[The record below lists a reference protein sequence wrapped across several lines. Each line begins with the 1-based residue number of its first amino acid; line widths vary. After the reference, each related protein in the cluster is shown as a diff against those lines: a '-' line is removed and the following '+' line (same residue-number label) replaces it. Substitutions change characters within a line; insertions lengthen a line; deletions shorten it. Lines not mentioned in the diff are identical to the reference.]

1 MLSKNNPMLRR
12 KRNRTNLTDQ
22 ELNMKTVTRIN
33 LINLCNKKY
42 NSDCYTYI
50 KFSFTKKIY
59 LDNLV
64 KYNNQSIELNIE
76 SDKIYIIDEIELGNN
91 IGNKIRFLIPIY
103 MNRTN
108 TCYIDLKHKK
118 RSYAFEFI
126 FYSKTIKKLPQYL
139 EYNNKQNLRVFD
151 YYNLK
156 YRKKLVVLNAEDD
169 IIKKYIQKTALDA
182 NSYKICV
189 RINNK
194 GKIFPSIHEIKH
206 EKKIVANISLVK
218 ANTKH
223 IEDIYKLFE
232 EFKNS
237 KCLKELKKK
246 YNYLNDD
253 NAFAQF
259 LKNYNYTETYYL
271 DIPNIND
278 NDVNLLKEYLL
289 KLILKYF
296 FIEIENE
303 DMQNKIETIND
314 YIFKIINNII
324 SIIDDIEKFENDSE
338 NSIIL
343 KFRLY
348 RATLYNLYSVISKY
362 KNNKLV
368 CLEILSK
375 YHQKIIDIKKIS
387 KKNPY
392 YNAIMFLKEVAEN
405 LNEES
410 ALFDLL
416 MQYNSGISEDISLFN
431 EENIYNSKNTKY
443 ELSMLTISDIA
454 DHLKNILPQFLVR
467 FTCDNEVNAFYATLN
482 DLVFINEKKSFKK
495 DDISNLDD
503 FSEYTLPITILLLH
517 ECWGHKKVAQSNKI
531 IKESPIRNY
540 LRSENFDEE
549 LVKVLDE
556 NTGKMKGES
565 IVELEYLLTGSNKS
579 RYFQEFLLD
588 HKNSQNENLLKV
600 NLWVKPDFTNFKLIM
615 LNNHKEIFNDKIAE
629 TKSKN
634 RNDENDDD
642 LSRYN
647 MKVYDIDGV
656 KVGPFF
662 KV

>member
-1 MLSKNNPMLRR
+1 
-12 KRNRTNLTDQ
+12 
-22 ELNMKTVTRIN
+22 
-33 LINLCNKKY
+33 
-42 NSDCYTYI
+42 
-50 KFSFTKKIY
+50 
-59 LDNLV
+59 
-64 KYNNQSIELNIE
+64 
-76 SDKIYIIDEIELGNN
+76 
-91 IGNKIRFLIPIY
+91 
-103 MNRTN
+103 
-108 TCYIDLKHKK
+108 
-118 RSYAFEFI
+118 
-126 FYSKTIKKLPQYL
+126 
-139 EYNNKQNLRVFD
+139 
-151 YYNLK
+151 
-156 YRKKLVVLNAEDD
+156 
-169 IIKKYIQKTALDA
+169 
-182 NSYKICV
+182 
-189 RINNK
+189 
-194 GKIFPSIHEIKH
+194 
-206 EKKIVANISLVK
+206 
-218 ANTKH
+218 
-223 IEDIYKLFE
+223 
-232 EFKNS
+232 
-237 KCLKELKKK
+237 
-246 YNYLNDD
+246 
-253 NAFAQF
+253 
-259 LKNYNYTETYYL
+259 
-271 DIPNIND
+271 
-278 NDVNLLKEYLL
+278 
-289 KLILKYF
+289 
-296 FIEIENE
+296 
-303 DMQNKIETIND
+303 MQNKIETVND

-549 LVKVLDE
+549 FVKVLDE

>member
-1 MLSKNNPMLRR
+1 M
-12 KRNRTNLTDQ
+12 
-22 ELNMKTVTRIN
+22 
-33 LINLCNKKY
+33 
-42 NSDCYTYI
+42 
-50 KFSFTKKIY
+50 
-59 LDNLV
+59 
-64 KYNNQSIELNIE
+64 
-76 SDKIYIIDEIELGNN
+76 
-91 IGNKIRFLIPIY
+91 
-103 MNRTN
+103 
-108 TCYIDLKHKK
+108 
-118 RSYAFEFI
+118 
-126 FYSKTIKKLPQYL
+126 
-139 EYNNKQNLRVFD
+139 
-151 YYNLK
+151 
-156 YRKKLVVLNAEDD
+156 
-169 IIKKYIQKTALDA
+169 
-182 NSYKICV
+182 
-189 RINNK
+189 
-194 GKIFPSIHEIKH
+194 
-206 EKKIVANISLVK
+206 
-218 ANTKH
+218 
-223 IEDIYKLFE
+223 
-232 EFKNS
+232 
-237 KCLKELKKK
+237 KELKQK
-246 YNYLNDD
+246 YNDLNDD
-253 NAFAQF
+253 NAFHQF
-259 LKNYNYTETYYL
+259 LKNYTYVETSYL
-271 DIPNIND
+271 NIPNIND

-343 KFRLY
+343 KIRLY

-454 DHLKNILPQFLVR
+454 DHLKNILPQFL
-467 FTCDNEVNAFYATLN
+467 AYYAILN

-540 LRSENFDEE
+540 FNC
-549 LVKVLDE
+549 
-556 NTGKMKGES
+556 
-565 IVELEYLLTGSNKS
+565 
-579 RYFQEFLLD
+579 Q
-588 HKNSQNENLLKV
+588 
-600 NLWVKPDFTNFKLIM
+600 
-615 LNNHKEIFNDKIAE
+615 LNC
-629 TKSKN
+629 
-634 RNDENDDD
+634 
-642 LSRYN
+642 
-647 MKVYDIDGV
+647 
-656 KVGPFF
+656 
-662 KV
+662 